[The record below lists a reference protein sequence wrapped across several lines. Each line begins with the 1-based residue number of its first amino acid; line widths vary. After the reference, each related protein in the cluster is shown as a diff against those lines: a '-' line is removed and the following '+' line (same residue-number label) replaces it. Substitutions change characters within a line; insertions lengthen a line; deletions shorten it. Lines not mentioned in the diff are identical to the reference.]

1 MNLPSRSWGRFN
13 ATMPLAVL
21 TVGPDKVSLHLHGIN
36 RAVSTSNLRSSW
48 WRRHLPGILVDA
60 SEIMVAYRLKG
71 ELLTSGV
78 GLELSDG
85 RVVYFWTL
93 RDQDRVLIAL
103 GRSGITID
111 SVPRPARTWPFQRP
125 SC

>member
-1 MNLPSRSWGRFN
+1 
-13 ATMPLAVL
+13 MPLAVL

-48 WRRHLPGILVDA
+48 WRRLLPGILVDA